1 MPDSCTS
8 TVALA
13 ERAFINQELLFCPIG
28 NAYQGRALTQI
39 FRFDHGS
46 RICLLSSCLLFLV
59 FSLRS

>member
-28 NAYQGRALTQI
+28 NAYQGRALTQF
-39 FRFDHGS
+39 FRLEHGLES
-46 RICLLSSCLLFLV
+46 VCFLLV
-59 FSLRS
+59 FFF